1 MSDYSVLMAGGASL
15 DAPETLPETGYA
27 STPAGDSTRT
37 RATTKAE
44 ALAAFPERD
53 IGSEPTVPA
62 PRDATSVAYGDSFAD
77 AIARTRAVKAALAS
91 GTGTGASLPA
101 PATATPAG
109 LWSLARRPSPLFG
122 LPWGVVVGAA
132 VVGAIVYLRRGRD
145 DE

>member
-27 STPAGDSTRT
+27 APTEEARART
-37 RATTKAE
+37 RAQTKTEAFEKFGTFTTE
-44 ALAAFPERD
+44 AAP
-53 IGSEPTVPA
+53 
-62 PRDATSVAYGDSFAD
+62 PRDAVAVAYGDSFAD

-109 LWSLARRPSPLFG
+109 LWALARRPSPLFG

-132 VVGAIVYLRRGRD
+132 MVGAVVYLRRGRD